1 MKPIIFCVVIFFA
14 TGLKAQIVEE
24 KILEDGTHLIT
35 IIPKSYSKEELAQFK
50 PRRIPT
56 TQEVNDNSTLLFSNS
71 CVHKLDT
78 ELKID
83 VEVDSSLADITQVLF
98 EEHVGLLSDATDNN
112 LVSFHQIWTMDDS
125 MANYRH
131 EGFSESFI
139 DMLRENNLQGHF
151 ENSKFYCQE
160 FEYNDNYYLV
170 AVLDK

>member
-1 MKPIIFCVVIFFA
+1 MKMFFVA
-14 TGLKAQIVEE
+14 LFGFSLGIQAQVVEE
-24 KILEDGTHLIT
+24 KILEDGTHQIT
-35 IIPKSYSKEELAQFK
+35 IIPKKYTKEELAQFK
-50 PRRIPT
+50 PRKIPT
-56 TQEVNDNSTLLFSNS
+56 TQQVKDNPTLLFSNS

-98 EEHVGLLSDATDNN
+98 EEHVGLLSDAADNN

>member
-1 MKPIIFCVVIFFA
+1 MKMFFVVLFGFSVGIQ
-14 TGLKAQIVEE
+14 AQVVEE
-24 KILEDGTHLIT
+24 KILEDGTHQIT
-35 IIPKSYSKEELAQFK
+35 ITPKKYTKEELAQFK
-50 PRRIPT
+50 PRKIPT
-56 TQEVNDNSTLLFSNS
+56 TQQVKDNPTLLFSNS

-98 EEHVGLLSDATDNN
+98 EEHVGLLSDAADNN

>member
-1 MKPIIFCVVIFFA
+1 MKMFFVA
-14 TGLKAQIVEE
+14 LFGFSLGIQAQVVEE
-24 KILEDGTHLIT
+24 KILEDGTHQIT
-35 IIPKSYSKEELAQFK
+35 IIPKKYTKEELAQFK
-50 PRRIPT
+50 PRKIPT
-56 TQEVNDNSTLLFSNS
+56 TQQVKDNPTLLFSNS

>member
-1 MKPIIFCVVIFFA
+1 MKMIFVALFGFSVGIQ
-14 TGLKAQIVEE
+14 AQVVEE
-24 KILEDGTHLIT
+24 KILEDGTHQIT
-35 IIPKSYSKEELAQFK
+35 IIPKSYTKEELAQFK

-56 TQEVNDNSTLLFSNS
+56 TQEVKDNPTLLFSNS

-98 EEHVGLLSDATDNN
+98 EEHVGLLSNATDNIP
-112 LVSFHQIWTMDDS
+112 VSFHQIWTMDDS

-139 DMLRENNLQGHF
+139 EMLRENNLQGHF